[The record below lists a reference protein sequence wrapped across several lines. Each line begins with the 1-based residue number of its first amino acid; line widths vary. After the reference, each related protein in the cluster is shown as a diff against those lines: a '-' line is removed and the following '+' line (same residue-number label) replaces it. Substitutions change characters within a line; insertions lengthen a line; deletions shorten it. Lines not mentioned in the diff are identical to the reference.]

1 MRYLWGR
8 NFAAESVTPEY
19 MAGLG
24 LLADSGL
31 TLEINCEQ
39 QKLPPEDSWKYTGS
53 VREAKRKC
61 RFMTVRARRYNYNS
75 VVEG

>member
-1 MRYLWGR
+1 
-8 NFAAESVTPEY
+8 

-53 VREAKRKC
+53 VPGGKTE
-61 RFMTVRARRYNYNS
+61 MPVYDRAS
-75 VVEG
+75 P